1 MQVLKQLLW
10 EATLKN
16 IKSGNDIFS
25 PLVQPLPK
33 NYAQDDPEL
42 INLIREKY
50 LTLPSDK
57 EYNIQATDDTSMGQ
71 AQTVRK
77 ILHNKV
83 QFLKSSGNKTIFPIS
98 CCIQFCIKYE
108 FIFICYRSPSE
119 NFTKKPL

>member
-25 PLVQPLPK
+25 PLVQALPK

-42 INLIREKY
+42 INIIREKY

-57 EYNIQATDDTSMGQ
+57 DYNIQATDDTSMGQ

-83 QFLKSSGNKTIFPIS
+83 QSVKSRHQYFLEKS
-98 CCIQFCIKYE
+98 CQYCV
-108 FIFICYRSPSE
+108 YRVG
-119 NFTKKPL
+119 TGLK